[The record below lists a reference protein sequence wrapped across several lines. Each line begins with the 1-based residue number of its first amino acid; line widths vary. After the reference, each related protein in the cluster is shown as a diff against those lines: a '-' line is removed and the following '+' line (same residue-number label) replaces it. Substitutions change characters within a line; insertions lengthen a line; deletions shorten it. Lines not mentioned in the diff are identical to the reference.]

1 MASDNLSYGR
11 WRGAQPARCW
21 DDDTDNY
28 SFLRHA
34 VRSRRAKVVYI
45 PAATGAH
52 VTGLPSLSLRGLGGG
67 QKDGVGEGGAFGGAA
82 DGLGANLSR
91 FGGDCIRG
99 TSNGTG
105 EEDDDLLRFRFM
117 LVGNACAEGIGPFD
131 VAWMSRARL
140 GLRLRALLSLGSA
153 AGGSGWPADDAAGVD
168 PLGGRGPP
176 VRLSS
181 SRTAAW
187 RASESSSCACL
198 YPCNS

>member
-1 MASDNLSYGR
+1 M
-11 WRGAQPARCW
+11 
-21 DDDTDNY
+21 
-28 SFLRHA
+28 
-34 VRSRRAKVVYI
+34 RSRRAKVVYI

-67 QKDGVGEGGAFGGAA
+67 QKDGVGESGAFGGAA

-131 VAWMSRARL
+131 VARMSRARL